1 MQFFPHPKDANLRV
15 LRVAKNNLSRE
26 KLCLEYRMESCA
38 NDQPRLV
45 SVGPCKLSDTEIFGR
60 KGKRKDS
67 TLPIATEVLYD
78 ELREGPG
85 KPLR

>member
-1 MQFFPHPKDANLRV
+1 
-15 LRVAKNNLSRE
+15 
-26 KLCLEYRMESCA
+26 MESCA